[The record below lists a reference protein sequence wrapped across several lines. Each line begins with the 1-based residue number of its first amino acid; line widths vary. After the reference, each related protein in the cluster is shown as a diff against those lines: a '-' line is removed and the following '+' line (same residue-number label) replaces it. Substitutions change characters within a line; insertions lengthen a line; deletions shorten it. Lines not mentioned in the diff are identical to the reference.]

1 MQPTL
6 TYTNAQGESITFGP
20 LMPYHVD
27 LSAVTGLSDIENE
40 IYTISSMGQDGD
52 TYVDSR
58 LTAREI
64 QIPGSATGDP
74 AALPAMRRRL
84 MRVLSP
90 KLEGT
95 LIYTGDVV
103 RAISVRVRTA
113 PTWQEGNGLYPAF
126 TLQLAALDPYWR
138 DAGDTVTHIALWLG
152 MFEFPLPDGLEIID
166 GQWQVG
172 QRSPSLIINLI
183 NQGDVSAGLEITFRA
198 LGALSTP
205 ALVDVNTQE
214 YIRFD
219 LTMAAGDVL
228 TVSTGYGRKRATL
241 TCGGITTDAFGYM
254 EQGSTFLQAQP
265 GDNLY
270 RYMATSGQDNLE
282 VAIRHNNRYLTV

>member
-1 MQPTL
+1 MEEKPTGFYEMHGREL
-6 TYTNAQGESITFGP
+6 HGKAKNNAKNLSVPVVLAVDIYVSYFNLPGSI
-20 LMPYHVD
+20 H
-27 LSAVTGLSDIENE
+27 
-40 IYTISSMGQDGD
+40 
-52 TYVDSR
+52 DSR
-58 LTAREI
+58 FETTPHVPLLI
-64 QIPGSATGDP
+64 ATVLAAAVGAFHHFSWNEMLEGITGAIT

-172 QRSPSLIINLI
+172 QRSPSLIVSLI

-198 LGALSTP
+198 WAPSAPPPWWT
-205 ALVDVNTQE
+205 
-214 YIRFD
+214 
-219 LTMAAGDVL
+219 
-228 TVSTGYGRKRATL
+228 
-241 TCGGITTDAFGYM
+241 
-254 EQGSTFLQAQP
+254 
-265 GDNLY
+265 
-270 RYMATSGQDNLE
+270 
-282 VAIRHNNRYLTV
+282 